1 MDENKSNSHQRCHHL
16 GGHIPNNDSS
26 VSNIRTAF
34 FLNAGFVVIEFIG
47 AYFSNSTAIA
57 SDAIH
62 DLGDSLALGLAW
74 GLAYASNSKKTS
86 NFTYGYQRLS
96 LLGALL
102 NTLVL
107 SIGLLVVVYHALPRL
122 WNPKTIHSPSM
133 LGLALLGII
142 VNGYAVYKTSE
153 SKGLNEKT
161 VSLHLLEDVLGWIA
175 VAITSVVVMFTDL
188 FILDPI
194 LSLLISAYVFQG
206 VIKNFRVT
214 LLLFLQATPSEII
227 TSEIEEVLTN
237 HKWVKGVH
245 DTHIWS
251 LDGSKHILSAH
262 IVISK
267 KCFPQ
272 NIPAIKIDL
281 RKKLKE
287 KGISH
292 ATLEIEFEDEVC
304 QMVDSC

>member
-1 MDENKSNSHQRCHHL
+1 MDENKSNPSHHHHL
-16 GGHIPNNDSS
+16 GGHIHLNDSNI
-26 VSNIRTAF
+26 SNIRTAF
-34 FLNAGFVVIEFIG
+34 FLNAGFAIIESIG

-57 SDAIH
+57 SDAVH

-74 GLAYASNSKKTS
+74 GLAYASDSKKTS
-86 NFTYGYQRLS
+86 HFTYGYQRLS

-122 WNPKTIHSPSM
+122 WNPETVHSPSM

-142 VNGYAVYKTSE
+142 VNGYAVYKTSGG
-153 SKGLNEKT
+153 KGLNEKT
-161 VSLHLLEDVLGWIA
+161 VSLHLLEDVLGWVA
-175 VAITSVVVMFTDL
+175 VAITSVVVMFTNL

-194 LSLLISAYVFQG
+194 LSLLVVAYVFRG
-206 VIKNFRVT
+206 VIKNFRAT

-227 TSEIEEVLTN
+227 TSEIEGALIN

-245 DTHIWS
+245 DIHIWS

-267 KCFPQ
+267 KYLSQ

-281 RKKLKE
+281 RKKLKK

-292 ATLEIEFEDEVC
+292 ATLEIEFEDEAC
-304 QMVDSC
+304 QMIHSC